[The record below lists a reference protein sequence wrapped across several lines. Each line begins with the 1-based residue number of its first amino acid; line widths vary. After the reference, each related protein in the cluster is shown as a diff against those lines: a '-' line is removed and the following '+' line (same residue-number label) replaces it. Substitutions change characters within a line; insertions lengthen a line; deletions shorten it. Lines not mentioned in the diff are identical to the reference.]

1 MIVHKKPPHNSR
13 ALKSVSTF
21 LDTASERLVPCFRSA
36 TPAHNQKAPT
46 VNHRLPLRF
55 VFVACIGLLW
65 MPAAAVALQVTG
77 LQAPQSFVSDQTC
90 DCYFISNVNGE
101 PAEKDNNG
109 FITKLDRDGKVI
121 AAQFIRGGERTITL
135 HAPKGMAIAHQVLY
149 VADLDTLRAF
159 DVKTGKPVA
168 AISFAGQPGPVSL
181 VDVAADPQGM
191 LYASDMD
198 ANVIYRIDPAKQHAV
213 SVLVRD
219 AALAGPRGLAV
230 HPKTGRLIAVSWHK
244 GSIVEIASDGAITEL
259 VSNGFFSSRFK
270 NLDGVDFDTWGNM
283 YVSDFTTGKIWRMR
297 PDRHFN
303 VIAEYLPTPAD
314 ISVDRVKNL
323 ILVPYLYGNA
333 AEINGLESPFKSGKQ
348 KRTLSDYGF
357 TGGPKPPQES
367 SGGK

>member
-1 MIVHKKPPHNSR
+1 MPQV
-13 ALKSVSTF
+13 
-21 LDTASERLVPCFRSA
+21 TA
-36 TPAHNQKAPT
+36 TTYNQKAPT
-46 VNHRLPLRF
+46 LNDHLLLRAISA
-55 VFVACIGLLW
+55 VLAGLWLCA
-65 MPAAAVALQVTG
+65 PDVTLALQVTG
-77 LQAPQSFVSDQTC
+77 LQAPQSFLSDATC

-101 PAEKDNNG
+101 PNAKDNNG
-109 FITKLDRDGKVI
+109 FITKLDRDGKVT
-121 AAQFIRGGERTITL
+121 ASQFIRGGDGGAML
-135 HAPKGMAIAHQVLY
+135 HAPKGMAIVNQLLY
-149 VADLDTLRAF
+149 VADLDALRAF
-159 DVKTGKPVA
+159 DVKTGKSVA
-168 AISFAGQPGPVSL
+168 TVSFAAQPGPVAL
-181 VDVAADPQGM
+181 VDVAADPQGL

-213 SVLVRD
+213 SVLARD

-244 GSIVEIASDGAITEL
+244 GSIVEIAADGAITEL

-283 YVSDFTTGKIWRMR
+283 YVSDFTAGKIWRMR

-333 AEINGLESPFKSGKQ
+333 AEINGLESPFKSGKE
-348 KRTLSDYGF
+348 KRTLADYGF
-357 TGGPKPPQES
+357 TGSRPPQQN